1 LTQQQEKTM
10 NPLTKI
16 RIRNNDGQTEVLVLI
31 EHPMDAGAGSDEARD
46 AAGSPD
52 YVESMIFA
60 LNDTEVAELGSG
72 PGMSTNP
79 LAAIRL
85 PEAEPGD
92 TVTVRWTDSRGRS
105 GSAAAQVK

>member
-1 LTQQQEKTM
+1 M

-31 EHPMDAGAGSDEARD
+31 DHPMVAGASSSEAGGGT
-46 AAGSPD
+46 GSPD

-60 LNDTEVAELGSG
+60 LNDTEVAELDTG

-85 PEAEPGD
+85 PEAKSGD
-92 TVTVRWTDSRGRS
+92 TVTVRWTDNRGRT
-105 GSAAAQVK
+105 GSAAATVK

>member
-1 LTQQQEKTM
+1 M

-31 EHPMDAGAGSDEARD
+31 DHPMVAGASPSEAGGGT
-46 AAGSPD
+46 GSPD

-60 LNDTEVAELGSG
+60 LNGTEVAELGTG
-72 PGMSTNP
+72 PGVSTNP

-85 PEAEPGD
+85 PKARSGD
-92 TVTVRWTDSRGRS
+92 TVTVRWTDNRGRT
-105 GSAAAQVK
+105 GSAAATVK